1 VKEICI
7 IIMVENKG
15 KISFILVMN
24 KEKFTNDGGRER
36 NDDLF

>member
-1 VKEICI
+1 MINKSFPY
-7 IIMVENKG
+7 KG